1 MSWALSSPKP
11 DMYNVIKRK
20 RKKKTGKEHTF
31 LPFDYPSTKEVH
43 TVRYR
48 IGLCKNNIPNAQS
61 LFVAFSRAVKVKT
74 PSVCMLSSPARDF
87 FWDAAQIYER
97 DSCGIID

>member
-20 RKKKTGKEHTF
+20 RKKKQVKSILFYRLIIH
-31 LPFDYPSTKEVH
+31 LPKKS
-43 TVRYR
+43 
-48 IGLCKNNIPNAQS
+48 ILCNTELDIPNAQS

-74 PSVCMLSSPARDF
+74 PSVCMLSSPGRDF